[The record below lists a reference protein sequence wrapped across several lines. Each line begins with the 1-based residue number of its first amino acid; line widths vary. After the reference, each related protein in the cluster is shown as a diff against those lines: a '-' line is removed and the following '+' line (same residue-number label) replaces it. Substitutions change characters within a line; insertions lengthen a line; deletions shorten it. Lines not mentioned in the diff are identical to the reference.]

1 MNFRLYKKFLSHSFQ
16 EFLIYRSTAIITIV
30 FGLIFFLAE
39 FIAGVIY
46 FDYTETI
53 YGWVKND
60 YLLLISVAS
69 VISYG
74 YQFLFTVAHENL
86 YEFILDGELDYI
98 LIRPVNSFL
107 FYSLYRV
114 DFPSL
119 INLFIALCFQVFM
132 LTKYSLN
139 LFIIIEFTISILLSI
154 YLVFLLNQIVITIS
168 FWKEHSS
175 AIMGIPEYLIDFS
188 SRPKS
193 IYPKSIQFALI
204 YIVPILLSINLPVLI
219 VKGEA
224 SALSIFYIFLFDLF
238 GTIFAI
244 FLWKKGLKKYVS
256 AN

>member
-16 EFLIYRSTAIITIV
+16 EFLIYRFTAIVTIV

-86 YEFILDGELDYI
+86 YEFI
-98 LIRPVNSFL
+98 F
-107 FYSLYRV
+107 
-114 DFPSL
+114 
-119 INLFIALCFQVFM
+119 
-132 LTKYSLN
+132 
-139 LFIIIEFTISILLSI
+139 LSI

-168 FWKEHSS
+168 FWKEHSN

-193 IYPKSIQFALI
+193 IYPKSIQFVLI
-204 YIVPILLSINLPVLI
+204 YIVPILLSINLPVLV

-224 SALSIFYIFLFDLF
+224 SVLSILYIFLFDLL
-238 GTIFAI
+238 GTVFAI

>member
-16 EFLIYRSTAIITIV
+16 EFLIYRTTAIVTIV

-53 YGWVKND
+53 YGWAKND

-86 YEFILDGELDYI
+86 YEFILGGELDYI

-107 FYSLYRV
+107 FYSFYRV

-119 INLFIALCFQVFM
+119 INLFIALCFQIFM

-139 LFIIIEFTISILLSI
+139 LVLIIEFIISIFLSI

-193 IYPKSIQFALI
+193 ILYILI
-204 YIVPILLSINLPVLI
+204 RFIGNYFCDISLEKRLEEICIS
-219 VKGEA
+219 
-224 SALSIFYIFLFDLF
+224 
-238 GTIFAI
+238 
-244 FLWKKGLKKYVS
+244 
-256 AN
+256 